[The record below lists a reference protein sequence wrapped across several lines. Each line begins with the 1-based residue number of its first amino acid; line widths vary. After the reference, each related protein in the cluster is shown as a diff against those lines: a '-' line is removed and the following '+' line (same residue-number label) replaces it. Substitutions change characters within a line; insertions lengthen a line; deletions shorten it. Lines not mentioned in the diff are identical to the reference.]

1 MKGQVK
7 ETSQVCDFG
16 SHFLPKSEEVQGWG
30 EQSVG
35 CQLNVLDQYGL
46 GETLLGYTILIV

>member
-30 EQSVG
+30 EQNVG
-35 CQLNVLDQYGL
+35 CQLKVLDQCSL
-46 GETLLGYTILIV
+46 GETLLGIKF